1 MAPKRINTILE
12 FDLVIVGAGSSGSV
26 IAGSLAEKTNLSIL
40 VLEAGG
46 NDFRPDIKV
55 PIGYGMT
62 FFNPKVNWCYVST
75 PQEHLNGRS
84 LYVPR
89 GKVLGGSAS
98 INAMVYLR
106 GQKNDFDD
114 WASFSSQDLGWD
126 SVRSTYDAI
135 EGIRDN
141 LGKQKIHVSDV
152 SKDHELMVQDFI
164 QSGERLGFRQNLDL
178 NGNSSEGI
186 GHYPISTRNGMRWT
200 ASDGFLK
207 PAMRLRNLTVFKN
220 SQVTKLITA
229 NGRVTDIEFLQG
241 KSKLK
246 KVKIRIG
253 AVLTAGAINT
263 PHLLMLSGI
272 GPGEALK
279 SKGIEIVHE
288 EKNIGQNLQDHLGI
302 DYLYESSASSLNRV
316 LGSWSGRIKS
326 ALKYLINRNGPFSLS
341 VNQGGGFVNWNSRT
355 GVPNIQLYFNP
366 LTYSI
371 KRNQKKRQLLKTDK
385 FDGFAI
391 GFQPCRPKS
400 RGQLMLN
407 SSEPRDPLL
416 IDMNFLGNDSDLHD
430 VRAGIECIEK
440 LLDNKELR
448 DITVKEKSVALGGK
462 TMEEKLD
469 DFRNR
474 SVSIYHLCGTCRIGN
489 DPRKA
494 PVSNEFKLRG
504 LNNLWVAD
512 ASLFPNVTS
521 GNINA
526 PVMMLAVK
534 AAESIFKQL
543 GKI

>member
-1 MAPKRINTILE
+1 LAPKRINTILE

>member
-1 MAPKRINTILE
+1 LAPKRISTILE

-26 IAGSLAEKTNLSIL
+26 IGGSLAEKTNLRIL

-46 NDFRPDIKV
+46 NDLRPDIKV

-62 FFNPKVNWCYVST
+62 FFNPKVNWCYSST
-75 PQEHLNGRS
+75 PQEYLNGRS

-106 GQKNDFDD
+106 GQKSDFDD

-141 LGKQKIHVSDV
+141 LGKRKIYVSDV

-164 QSGERLGFRQNLDL
+164 KSGERLGFKQNLDL
-178 NGNSSEGI
+178 NGDISEGI

-207 PAMRLRNLTVFKN
+207 PAMGLSNLTVFKN
-220 SQVTKLITA
+220 SQVTKLITT
-229 NGRVTDIEFLQG
+229 NGRVTAVEFFDR
-241 KSKLK
+241 KSELK

-272 GPGEALK
+272 GPGESLK
-279 SKGIEIVHE
+279 NNGIEIVHE
-288 EKNIGQNLQDHLGI
+288 DKNIGQNLQDHLGI
-302 DYLYESSASSLNRV
+302 DYLYESNAASLNKV
-316 LGSWSGRIKS
+316 LGRWSGRMKS
-326 ALKYLINRNGPFSLS
+326 AFKYLINRSGPFALS
-341 VNQGGGFVNWNSRT
+341 VNQGGGFVNWKSRT

-400 RGQLMLN
+400 RGQVTLT
-407 SSEPRDPLL
+407 SSEPRNPPL
-416 IDMNFLGNDSDLHD
+416 IDMNF
-430 VRAGIECIEK
+430 
-440 LLDNKELR
+440 
-448 DITVKEKSVALGGK
+448 
-462 TMEEKLD
+462 
-469 DFRNR
+469 FR
-474 SVSIYHLCGTCRIGN
+474 
-489 DPRKA
+489 
-494 PVSNEFKLRG
+494 E
-504 LNNLWVAD
+504 
-512 ASLFPNVTS
+512 
-521 GNINA
+521 
-526 PVMMLAVK
+526 
-534 AAESIFKQL
+534 
-543 GKI
+543 

>member
-1 MAPKRINTILE
+1 MALKRIDTILE

-26 IAGSLAEKTNLSIL
+26 IAASLAEKTNLRIL

-46 NDFRPDIKV
+46 SDLRPDIKV
-55 PIGYGMT
+55 PMGYGMT
-62 FFNPKVNWCYVST
+62 FFNPKVNWCYAST
-75 PQEHLNGRS
+75 SQEQLNGRS
-84 LYVPR
+84 LYIPR

-126 SVRSTYDAI
+126 SVRSTYEAI

-141 LGKQKIHVSDV
+141 LGKRYIYVSDV
-152 SKDHELMVQDFI
+152 SKDHELMVQNFI
-164 QSGERLGFRQNLDL
+164 QAGEGLGFRRNHDL
-178 NGNSSEGI
+178 NSDSSEGI
-186 GHYPISTRNGMRWT
+186 GHYPISTKNGMRWT
-200 ASDGFLK
+200 TSDGFLK
-207 PAMRLRNLTVFKN
+207 PAMRLSNLTVFKN
-220 SQVTKLITA
+220 SQVTKLITS
-229 NGRVTDIEFLQG
+229 NGRVTEVEFLRG

-253 AVLTAGAINT
+253 AVLTAGAVNT

-272 GPGEALK
+272 GPGESLK
-279 SKGIEIVHE
+279 NNGIEIVHE

-302 DYLYESSASSLNRV
+302 DYLYESNAASLNKV
-316 LGSWSGRIKS
+316 LGSWSGRFKS
-326 ALKYLINRNGPFSLS
+326 AFKYLINRSGPFALS
-341 VNQGGGFVNWNSRT
+341 VNQGGGFVNWKSRT

-400 RGQLMLN
+400 RGQVTLN
-407 SSEPRDPLL
+407 SFEPLDPPL
-416 IDMNFLGNDSDLHD
+416 IDMNFLGNESDLHD
-430 VRAGIECIEK
+430 VRAGIECIDA
-440 LLDNKELR
+440 LLDNKELKE
-448 DITVKEKSVALGGK
+448 ITVKEKSMALSGK

-489 DPRKA
+489 DPSKA

-504 LNNLWVAD
+504 LENLWVAD

-534 AAESIFKQL
+534 AADSICNQL
-543 GKI
+543 SRI

>member
-288 EKNIGQNLQDHLGI
+288 EKNIGQNHQDHLGI

-504 LNNLWVAD
+504 LNNVWVAD

>member
-178 NGNSSEGI
+178 NGDSSEGI

-543 GKI
+543 GKM

>member
-1 MAPKRINTILE
+1 LAPKRINTILE

-164 QSGERLGFRQNLDL
+164 QSGERLGFRQNLDF

-400 RGQLMLN
+400 RGQVMLN

>member
-400 RGQLMLN
+400 RGQVMLN

>member
-1 MAPKRINTILE
+1 MVPKRIKTILE

-135 EGIRDN
+135 EGRRDN

-152 SKDHELMVQDFI
+152 SKDHELIVQDFI

-178 NGNSSEGI
+178 NGDSSEGI

-207 PAMRLRNLTVFKN
+207 PAMRFRNLTVFKN

-229 NGRVTDIEFLQG
+229 NGRVTELEFLKG

-263 PHLLMLSGI
+263 PHLLMLSGF
-272 GPGEALK
+272 GPGASLK
-279 SKGIEIVHE
+279 SKGIKIVHE

-326 ALKYLINRNGPFSLS
+326 AYKYLINRSGPFSLS

-400 RGQLMLN
+400 RGQVTLK
-407 SSEPRDPLL
+407 SSEPRDMPL
-416 IDMNFLGNDSDLHD
+416 IDMNFLGNNSDLHD
-430 VRAGIECIEK
+430 VRAGIECIEA
-440 LLDNKELR
+440 LLDNKELKE
-448 DITVKEKSVALGGK
+448 ITVKEKSAVLSGK

-474 SVSIYHLCGTCRIGN
+474 SVSIYHLCGTCRIGS
-489 DPRKA
+489 DPHKA

-504 LNNLWVAD
+504 LENLWIAD

-543 GKI
+543 GKM

>member
-1 MAPKRINTILE
+1 MVPKRIKTILE

-135 EGIRDN
+135 EGRRDN

-152 SKDHELMVQDFI
+152 SKDHELIVQDFI

-178 NGNSSEGI
+178 NGDSSEGI

-207 PAMRLRNLTVFKN
+207 PAMRFRNLTVFKN

-229 NGRVTDIEFLQG
+229 NGRVTEIEFLKG

-263 PHLLMLSGI
+263 PHLLMLSGF
-272 GPGEALK
+272 GPGASLK
-279 SKGIEIVHE
+279 SKGIKIVHE

-326 ALKYLINRNGPFSLS
+326 AYKYLINRSGPFSLS

-400 RGQLMLN
+400 RGQVTLK
-407 SSEPRDPLL
+407 SSEPRDMPL
-416 IDMNFLGNDSDLHD
+416 IDMNFLGNNSDLHD
-430 VRAGIECIEK
+430 VRAGIECIEA
-440 LLDNKELR
+440 LLDNKELKE
-448 DITVKEKSVALGGK
+448 ITVKEKSAVLSGK

-474 SVSIYHLCGTCRIGN
+474 SVSIYHLCGTCRIGS
-489 DPRKA
+489 DPHKA

-504 LNNLWVAD
+504 LEKLWIAD

-543 GKI
+543 GKM

>member
-178 NGNSSEGI
+178 NGDSSEGI

>member
-178 NGNSSEGI
+178 NGDSSEGI

-229 NGRVTDIEFLQG
+229 YGRVTDIEFLQG

-272 GPGEALK
+272 GPGESLK

>member
-1 MAPKRINTILE
+1 MAPKRIKTILE

-98 INAMVYLR
+98 INAMDYLR

-114 WASFSSQDLGWD
+114 WASFSSQNLGWD

-135 EGIRDN
+135 EGRRDN

-152 SKDHELMVQDFI
+152 SKDHELIVQDFI

-178 NGNSSEGI
+178 NGDSSEGI

-207 PAMRLRNLTVFKN
+207 PAMRFRNLTVFKN

-229 NGRVTDIEFLQG
+229 NGRVTELEFLKG

-263 PHLLMLSGI
+263 PHLLMLSGF
-272 GPGEALK
+272 GPGASLK
-279 SKGIEIVHE
+279 SKGIKIVHE

-326 ALKYLINRNGPFSLS
+326 AYKYLINRSGPFSLS

-400 RGQLMLN
+400 RGQVTLK
-407 SSEPRDPLL
+407 SSEPRDMPL
-416 IDMNFLGNDSDLHD
+416 IDMNFLGNNSDLHD
-430 VRAGIECIEK
+430 VRAGIECIEA
-440 LLDNKELR
+440 LLDNKELKE
-448 DITVKEKSVALGGK
+448 ITVKEKSAGLSGK

-469 DFRNR
+469 DFRKR
-474 SVSIYHLCGTCRIGN
+474 SVSIYHLCGTCRIGG
-489 DPRKA
+489 DPHKA

-504 LNNLWVAD
+504 LENLWIAD

-543 GKI
+543 GKM

>member
-1 MAPKRINTILE
+1 MVPKRINTILE

-26 IAGSLAEKTNLSIL
+26 IAGTLAEKTNLSIL

-46 NDFRPDIKV
+46 SDLRPDIKV

-62 FFNPKVNWCYVST
+62 FFNPKVNWCYAST
-75 PQEHLNGRS
+75 PQKNLNGRS
-84 LYVPR
+84 LYIPR

-106 GQKNDFDD
+106 GQKNDFED
-114 WASFSSQDLGWD
+114 WASSSGEELGWD
-126 SVRSTYDAI
+126 SVRSTYEAI

-141 LGKQKIHVSDV
+141 LGKKKVYVSDV

-164 QSGERLGFRQNLDL
+164 KSGKRLGFNQKRDL
-178 NGNSSEGI
+178 NDDSPEGI
-186 GHYPISTRNGMRWT
+186 GHYPISTNNGMRWT

-207 PAMRLRNLTVFKN
+207 PAMRLGNLTVFKN
-220 SQVTKLITA
+220 AQVTKLITS
-229 NGRVTDIEFLQG
+229 NGRVTEVEFVKG
-241 KSKLK
+241 KSELK
-246 KVKIRIG
+246 KIKTRIG

-272 GPGEALK
+272 GPEESLK
-279 SKGIEIVHE
+279 NNGIEIVHAE
-288 EKNIGQNLQDHLGI
+288 ENIGQNLQDHLGI
-302 DYLYESSASSLNRV
+302 DYLYESNAASLNRV

-326 ALKYLINRNGPFSLS
+326 VFKYLINRSGPFALS
-341 VNQGGGFVNWNSRT
+341 VNQGGGFVNWKSQT

-400 RGQLMLN
+400 RGQVMLN

>member
-1 MAPKRINTILE
+1 LAPKRINTILE

-400 RGQLMLN
+400 RGQVMLN

>member
-40 VLEAGG
+40 VVEAGG

-178 NGNSSEGI
+178 NGDSSEGI

-246 KVKIRIG
+246 KVIWYWSWR
-253 AVLTAGAINT
+253 
-263 PHLLMLSGI
+263 
-272 GPGEALK
+272 GP
-279 SKGIEIVHE
+279 
-288 EKNIGQNLQDHLGI
+288 
-302 DYLYESSASSLNRV
+302 
-316 LGSWSGRIKS
+316 
-326 ALKYLINRNGPFSLS
+326 
-341 VNQGGGFVNWNSRT
+341 
-355 GVPNIQLYFNP
+355 
-366 LTYSI
+366 
-371 KRNQKKRQLLKTDK
+371 
-385 FDGFAI
+385 
-391 GFQPCRPKS
+391 
-400 RGQLMLN
+400 
-407 SSEPRDPLL
+407 
-416 IDMNFLGNDSDLHD
+416 
-430 VRAGIECIEK
+430 
-440 LLDNKELR
+440 KE
-448 DITVKEKSVALGGK
+448 
-462 TMEEKLD
+462 
-469 DFRNR
+469 
-474 SVSIYHLCGTCRIGN
+474 
-489 DPRKA
+489 
-494 PVSNEFKLRG
+494 
-504 LNNLWVAD
+504 
-512 ASLFPNVTS
+512 
-521 GNINA
+521 
-526 PVMMLAVK
+526 
-534 AAESIFKQL
+534 
-543 GKI
+543 

>member
-302 DYLYESSASSLNRV
+302 DYLYESNAASLNRV

-326 ALKYLINRNGPFSLS
+326 AFKYLINRSGPFALS
-341 VNQGGGFVNWNSRT
+341 VNQGGGFVNWKSQT

>member
-1 MAPKRINTILE
+1 
-12 FDLVIVGAGSSGSV
+12 
-26 IAGSLAEKTNLSIL
+26 
-40 VLEAGG
+40 
-46 NDFRPDIKV
+46 
-55 PIGYGMT
+55 MT

-178 NGNSSEGI
+178 NGDSSEGI

-400 RGQLMLN
+400 RGQVTLK
-407 SSEPRDPLL
+407 SSEPRDMPL
-416 IDMNFLGNDSDLHD
+416 IDMNFLGNNSDLHD
-430 VRAGIECIEK
+430 VRAGIECIEA
-440 LLDNKELR
+440 LLDNKELKE
-448 DITVKEKSVALGGK
+448 ITVKEKSLALSEK
-462 TMEEKLD
+462 TMEEKLN

-474 SVSIYHLCGTCRIGN
+474 SVSIYHLCGTCRIGT
-489 DPRKA
+489 DPSKA
-494 PVSNEFKLRG
+494 PVSNNFKLRG
-504 LNNLWVAD
+504 LENLWVAD

-534 AAESIFKQL
+534 AAESICKQL
-543 GKI
+543 DNI